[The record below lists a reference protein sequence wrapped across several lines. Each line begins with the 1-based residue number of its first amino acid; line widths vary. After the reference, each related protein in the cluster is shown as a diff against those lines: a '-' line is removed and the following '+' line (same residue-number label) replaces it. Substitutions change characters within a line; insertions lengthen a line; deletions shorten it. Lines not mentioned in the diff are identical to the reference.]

1 MRIDG
6 YLDERY
12 DPPAP
17 FLRATVVSKGV
28 GLRHVVNFLVDTGA
42 AVTTLLDRDVK
53 RLGIDVEKLK
63 RAERGLFG
71 IGGPLTTYVI
81 EDSALLFLAS
91 NGEAVEERLPIY
103 AGVHDFQKLSEV
115 ERKLIL
121 ELPSLLGRDLIYRF
135 KLVMDKAKNQVCLE
149 GRE

>member
-12 DPPAP
+12 EPSAP
-17 FLRATVVSKGV
+17 FVRATLFSKGL
-28 GLRHVVNFLVDTGA
+28 GLKHVVNFHVDTGA

-53 RLGIDVEKLK
+53 RLRIDLEKLK
-63 RAERGLFG
+63 RAKRGLFG
-71 IGGPLTTYVI
+71 IGGSLATYVI
-81 EDSALLFLAS
+81 EDSTLLFQAGS
-91 NGEAVEERLPIY
+91 GEAVEERLSVY
-103 AGVHDFQKLSEV
+103 AGVHDVEKLSEV

-135 KLVMDKAKNQVCLE
+135 KLVLDKARNQVYLE
-149 GRE
+149 R

>member
-12 DPPAP
+12 EPPAP
-17 FLRATVVSKGV
+17 FLRATVLSKGLE
-28 GLRHVVNFLVDTGA
+28 LRHVVNFHVDTGA
-42 AVTTLLDRDVK
+42 AVTTLLDKDVK
-53 RLGIDVEKLK
+53 RLKIDLEKMK

-71 IGGPLTTYVI
+71 IGGSLTTYVI
-81 EDSALLFLAS
+81 EDSALLFQAG
-91 NGEAVEERLPIY
+91 NGKVVEERLRIY
-103 AGVHDFQKLSEV
+103 AGVHDVERLSKV

-135 KLVMDKAKNQVCLE
+135 KLVLDKAKNQLCLE
-149 GRE
+149 R